1 MYHAAEII
9 SFDENTDV
17 TEFKNEFSE
26 LGYATDLKVIKNLDE
41 VEEYLFDGFF
51 IKTPLGNQLKNRYKN
66 FIKKQLLNLPDNSK
80 YKYIDSDFDF
90 ILPLQLHQSC
100 FAK

>member
-26 LGYATDLKVIKNLDE
+26 LGYATDLKVIKNLEE
-41 VEEYLFDGFF
+41 VEEYLFEGF
-51 IKTPLGNQLKNRYKN
+51 
-66 FIKKQLLNLPDNSK
+66 
-80 YKYIDSDFDF
+80 
-90 ILPLQLHQSC
+90 LH
-100 FAK
+100 